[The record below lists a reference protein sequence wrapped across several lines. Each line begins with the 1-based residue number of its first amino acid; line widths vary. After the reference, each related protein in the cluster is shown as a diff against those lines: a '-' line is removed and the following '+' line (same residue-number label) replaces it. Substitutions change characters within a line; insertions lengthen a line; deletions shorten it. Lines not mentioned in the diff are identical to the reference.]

1 MAGVKN
7 WDVIVIGG
15 GLIGV
20 SLALALRKQGAAV
33 LILER
38 GEPGREA
45 SYAAAGMLAH
55 CDPHT
60 PALLR
65 PLAAASAKI
74 YPEFIQEIEEESG
87 EHIDFRCEGTIML
100 LPTAAGATPEA
111 GGPQPIPCPDIKIL
125 DQDEIA
131 AAEPALNCEQCPAV
145 YLPEAAVDPRQLT
158 RAVLAAAR
166 HRGVEVA
173 SGITANEVL
182 VSNQRAVGVQ
192 TARARYLAPTVVNC
206 AGAWAGQIAPPLP
219 PTRPVKGHML
229 ALAVPISYDQHGTPK
244 SPHIL
249 RHVIRTPD
257 VYLVPRSDG
266 RIIIGST
273 LEEAGFDKRVD
284 VATIKHLHEAAMAWV
299 PQARQ
304 ARILESW
311 TGLRPGTPD
320 NLPILGATPI
330 TGYFMATGHYRDGIL
345 LAPIT
350 AQIMAQVIGGAKPE
364 LDISAFAPGRFAE
377 PVNTEETKSA

>member
-7 WDVIVIGG
+7 WDIIIVGG

-20 SLALALRKQGAAV
+20 SVALALRKKGAAV
-33 LILER
+33 LIIER

-60 PALLR
+60 PPLLH
-65 PLAAASAKI
+65 PLASASAKI
-74 YPEFIQEIEEESG
+74 YSEFVHQLEDESG
-87 EHIDFRCEGTIML
+87 HQIDFRREGTILL
-100 LPTAAGATPEA
+100 LPPAAGPLTIAM
-111 GGPQPIPCPDIKIL
+111 PQAVLSPDVRVLGK
-125 DQDEIA
+125 DEVA
-131 AAEPALNCEQCPAV
+131 AAEPGLECGDCNAIH
-145 YLPEAAVDPRQLT
+145 LPEAAVDPRQLT
-158 RAVLAAAR
+158 RAALAAAR
-166 HRGVEVA
+166 HRGIEVA
-173 SGITANEVL
+173 SGISATEVL
-182 VSNQRAVGVQ
+182 VANRCVTGVQ
-192 TARARYLAPTVVNC
+192 TARTQYLAPVVVNC
-206 AGAWAGQIAPPLP
+206 AGAWAGQIMPKIP

-229 ALAVPISYDQHGTPK
+229 ALAMPIGYDQHGTPK

-284 VATIKHLHEAAMAWV
+284 AATIKHLHEAAVAWV

-320 NLPILGATPI
+320 NLPILGATAI
-330 TGYFMATGHYRDGIL
+330 EGYFMATGHYRDGIL

-350 AQIMAQVIGGAKPE
+350 AQIMAQVIGRVPTE
-364 LDISAFAPGRFAE
+364 LDISAFTPRRFAT
-377 PVNTEETKSA
+377 PLT